1 MYITSNTKLYGQSKM
16 LKGTC
21 FLSPPR
27 FTCLKKKDVNE
38 RQAMKVSCL
47 PPSPP
52 APLDP
57 QLTSSE
63 ASYRYEIIYIFNE
76 EVF

>member
-1 MYITSNTKLYGQSKM
+1 M
-16 LKGTC
+16 LP
-21 FLSPPR
+21 FSPQIHM
-27 FTCLKKKDVNE
+27 FKKKDVNE
-38 RQAMKVSCL
+38 RQTMKVSCL

-52 APLDP
+52 APLAP

-63 ASYRYEIIYIFNE
+63 ARYRYEIIYIFNE